1 MAAGQYFNVCAVCY
15 AVVTNKFSSL
25 IRNSV
30 KVRQIFIFD
39 DTCLTS
45 TQSALID
52 RRLKTSRNVKL
63 IVFKKSRMTCTHTHK
78 KRNMSIVRQ
87 MIDNHLSCVVH
98 EIEQMVREERNL
110 CLGLEIS
117 GHKSH

>member
-1 MAAGQYFNVCAVCY
+1 MVA
-15 AVVTNKFSSL
+15 NKFSSL

-45 TQSALID
+45 RQFELID
-52 RRLKTSRNVKL
+52 RRLKTSRKVKL
-63 IVFKKSRMTCTHTHK
+63 IVFKKSRMNGHTHT

-87 MIDNHLSCVVH
+87 MIDNHLSCVVD